1 MINFFGFL
9 RNFFRRCEK
18 NSRHF
23 YVFLQFVY
31 CLFQVKRIRERSVG
45 ASVTVTRTQ
54 TATPTEH
61 NTTAFVNHLN
71 ALQKPRNMR
80 TRRLAQAEDDP
91 ELNKTAKLATILK
104 DLYTVVITA
113 KGK

>member
-1 MINFFGFL
+1 MFFDV
-9 RNFFRRCEK
+9 
-18 NSRHF
+18 F
-23 YVFLQFVY
+23 Y
-31 CLFQVKRIRERSVG
+31 CPFQVKRSRERSVG
-45 ASVTVTRTQ
+45 AVTVTRPQ

-104 DLYTVVITA
+104 DLYGVVTTA